1 MWYHTAKTNPKKK
14 SQKFLKENTKYS
26 NNDTRK
32 TGEVCSLIER
42 SHMIKDYVKRERH
55 IATRFISEDE
65 SEKAAMKGSE
75 GEE

>member
-1 MWYHTAKTNPKKK
+1 MIPGK
-14 SQKFLKENTKYS
+14 
-26 NNDTRK
+26 R
-32 TGEVCSLIER
+32 GEVWSLIER

-65 SEKAAMKGSE
+65 SEKAAVKGSA